1 MNSSTVATNEPSRG
15 AHNERLRSI
24 FVELCRVPSPSG
36 DEQPVAEYIRR
47 RVAAAGVELLEDRAG
62 TALGGNCGNLHLR
75 LNPTAEVSAEPL
87 FLAAHMDTVPPD
99 PRQGAVPV
107 LLDGDRVH
115 TDGQSVLGGDD
126 KLGIAAALELILSV
140 LEDGRSLP
148 RSLDVVFTVQEER
161 GARGA
166 ASFDAT
172 LLRAVQGYVLDG
184 EGPVGSA
191 ITKAPTKYRYT
202 IDVRGR
208 RSHAAVA
215 PDSGRNAVAAAGEL
229 ASRLPCGRPSQTST
243 ANVGSIS
250 GGGPSNIV
258 PDTAQL
264 IGEIRSFDPAEI
276 AQLQGQIQSVAEEV
290 SAAREVSA
298 RVSWEHLYDGY
309 QIQANEP
316 CLMLFS
322 KHCRNSGREPQLMS
336 SLGGG
341 DANAFNNKGLR
352 SIVYGLGMHNIHSR
366 DEYAL
371 FSELEA
377 AAGLLAQ
384 IVFSAES

>member
-1 MNSSTVATNEPSRG
+1 MNVNASPN
-15 AHNERLRSI
+15 NERLRI
-24 FVELCRVPSPSG
+24 MFVELCRIPSPSG
-36 DEQPVAEYIRR
+36 NEQPVAEYIRTR
-47 RVAAAGVELLEDRAG
+47 LSAAGVPVSEDEAG
-62 TALGGNCGNLHLR
+62 GALGGSCGNLHLR
-75 LNPTAEVSAEPL
+75 LEPTGEAAAEPL

-99 PRQGAVPV
+99 PDPDPDSETGVVPL

-115 TDGQSVLGGDD
+115 TAGRSVLGGDD
-126 KLGIAAALELILSV
+126 KLGIAAALELILSIS
-140 LEDGRSLP
+140 EDGQSLP

-161 GARGA
+161 GAKGA
-166 ASFDAT
+166 SYFDASQ
-172 LLRAVQGYVLDG
+172 LRAVQGYVLDG

-191 ITKAPTKYRYT
+191 ITKAPTKYRYS

-208 RSHAAVA
+208 RSHAAVD
-215 PDSGRNAVAAAGEL
+215 PDAGRNAVAAAGDIAARMPL
-229 ASRLPCGRPSQTST
+229 GRPSQNST

-264 IGEIRSFDPAEI
+264 VGEIRSFDPAEI
-276 AQLQGQIQSVAEEV
+276 GCLQDQIQSVAEEV
-290 SAAREVSA
+290 AVAREVSA
-298 RVSWEHLYDGY
+298 KVTWEHLYDAY
-309 QIQANEP
+309 QIAADEA
-316 CLMLFS
+316 CLRLFS
-322 KHCRNSGREPQLMS
+322 EHCRNSGNEPRLMS

-377 AAGLLAQ
+377 ATELLFH
-384 IVFSAES
+384 IVFGM